1 MRFSGKAYLLSLV
14 VSCLCW
20 SLTWAGEFDVDSRD
34 EGNLLKR
41 KIRASQFLHYATFG
55 PTMEDID
62 ALALRMVEIG
72 GQQAMSE
79 WIDNQTS
86 LPPTYQLPL
95 LEQMLVDDG
104 YVTTQDNVWIQRY
117 RHHAWWENALNAED
131 QLRQRMA
138 WALAQIVVTSGVG
151 DDVNDLYP
159 GNVSQKGR
167 WLGPTHYYDMLLRHS
182 FGNYRELLTDA
193 TYHPVMGSYLSHLR
207 NRKSDGTSFPDEN
220 YAREV
225 MQLFTIGLYELHKDG
240 RLKTNSTG
248 EYIPTYDNEDVK
260 ELARVFTGLTFRP
273 QPGSTQN
280 PFWTG
285 NDFLYPMVM
294 YQPEHDSLPKT
305 LINNA
310 VVNQGEGNAEIK
322 AALDNLFKHDN
333 IGPFIAYR
341 LIQRF
346 VKSNPSRA
354 YILRVA
360 KKFENNGQGVR
371 GDLNAVVK
379 AILLD
384 PEPYQ
389 SLRIGSVRDANGE
402 DTTVFCNS
410 RGTEYSRLRE
420 PVIQYTAFL
429 RGCNAVSDYPTGRA
443 MITPLDW
450 AWTQEPYR
458 QPSVFSFY
466 LPSFQPP
473 GELIGTPA
481 SVRIPNGN
489 LVAPEFQIKTAIT
502 SNRIMNMFIWNT
514 SGFNASFSAGGPNE
528 LYNLRCNMALQ
539 LDQELELAAEATN
552 LMDVVDRFDL
562 LFCYGTMPQDFKNKL
577 VQTIDNETSWMPG
590 NNDWAPEYAKF
601 RVQSALLATL
611 TSPFAAVGE

>member
-1 MRFSGKAYLLSLV
+1 MRFCGKLCLLTLV
-14 VSCLCW
+14 VSCISW
-20 SLTWAGEFDVDSRD
+20 SLAWAGDFDVDSRG

-55 PTMEDID
+55 PTIEDID
-62 ALALRMVEIG
+62 ALALRMVEVG
-72 GQQAMSE
+72 GVRAMSE
-79 WIDNQTS
+79 WIDHEMAK
-86 LPPTYQLPL
+86 PPTYHLPV
-95 LEQMLVDDG
+95 LERMLVDDG
-104 YVTTQDNVWIQRY
+104 YITTRDNVWIQRY
-117 RHHAWWENALNAED
+117 RHHAWWDNALHADD

-138 WALAQIVVTSGVG
+138 WALAQIVVTSGQG
-151 DDVNDLYP
+151 DDVNDVSA
-159 GNVSQKGR
+159 GNISQKGR
-167 WLGPTHYYDMLLRHS
+167 WLGPTHYYDVLLRHA
-182 FGNYRELLTDA
+182 FGNYRDLLTDV

-240 RLKTNSTG
+240 RLKTNSSG
-248 EYIPTYDNEDVK
+248 EFIPTYDNEDVK
-260 ELARVFTGLTFRP
+260 ELARVFTGLTFKAP
-273 QPGSTQN
+273 PNSTSN
-280 PFWTG
+280 PFWSG
-285 NDFLYPMVM
+285 NDFLFPMVM
-294 YQPEHDSLPKT
+294 YQPEHDSAPKT

-322 AALDNLFKHDN
+322 AALDNLFKHN
-333 IGPFIAYR
+333 NVGPFIAYR

-371 GDLNAVVK
+371 GDMKAVIK

-389 SLRIGSVRDANGE
+389 ALRIGSIRDANGE
-402 DTTVFCNS
+402 DTTVFCSS

-420 PVIQYTAFL
+420 PVIQYTSFL

-458 QPSVFSFY
+458 QPSVFSFF
-466 LPSFQPP
+466 LPNFQPP

-481 SVRIPNGN
+481 SARIPNGN
-489 LVAPEFQIKTAIT
+489 LVAPEFQIKTAVT
-502 SNRIMNMFIWNT
+502 SNRMMNMFIWNT
-514 SGFNASFSAGGPNE
+514 SSLNASFSAGGPSQAYHLQCNLE
-528 LYNLRCNMALQ
+528 LR
-539 LDQELELAAEATN
+539 LDEELELAAQEST
-552 LMDVVDRFDL
+552 LIDLVDRFDL
-562 LFCYGTMPQDFKNKL
+562 LFCYGTMPQDFKDKL
-577 VQTIDNETSWMPG
+577 VLTINNETRWMPG
-590 NNDWAPEYAKF
+590 NNDWSSQYTKF
-601 RVQSALLATL
+601 RVGTALLATL